1 MLIDKVIYYMPLI
14 IFIIFLIYYLKD
26 DSYRIKVIRN
36 IRKKGIRGLLLFY
49 IAKIFTPKKNGKIYR
64 RYRNLLQFTKW
75 EVESFFLLKL
85 SLVLILILMIVLVKI
100 TNVNIYSEK
109 IFNTY
114 EYRVDMF
121 YEFVG
126 EDIDKGEALKT
137 EIILL
142 RDIIG
147 RVSKEDIDKLPKE
160 ELQQMVISALSKR
173 DLKVLT
179 DPQNIANKV
188 YYRLIDYYAIKEFN
202 YLLAFLF
209 LVIIYFIPE
218 LLVFLNNLLVNSNAA
233 NELLF
238 LKKLIV
244 LNGSIKPTSY
254 NEVLDVITDKS
265 KYYKHILKKIM
276 VLRQKNTI
284 DNKKIYKEKY
294 LGPINN
300 LNLKLFLEKLDQA
313 DNYDYDHAI
322 KNIENEF
329 QTDKRER
336 ARKIKERIETME
348 ILGII
353 GSMLIITLITIY
365 LLLPW
370 LSSYNLNSIF

>member
-1 MLIDKVIYYMPLI
+1 MPLI
-14 IFIIFLIYYLKD
+14 IFIIFLMYFFKD
-26 DSYRIKVIRN
+26 HNYRVKAIRN
-36 IRKKGIRGLLLFY
+36 IRKKGIKGILLFY
-49 IAKIFTPKKNGKIYR
+49 IAKVFTPKKNGKIYKK
-64 RYRNLLQFTKW
+64 YRDLLQFTKW

-85 SLVLILILMIVLVKI
+85 SLLLILMIMIVLIKT
-100 TNVNIYSEK
+100 TNINIYSQK
-109 IFNTY
+109 IFSSY
-114 EYRVDMF
+114 DYKVDMI
-121 YEFVG
+121 YEFVTD
-126 EDIDKGEALKT
+126 DIDKGKALET

-142 RDIIG
+142 RDILAK
-147 RVSKEDIDKLPKE
+147 VSKEDINRLPKE
-160 ELQQMVISALSKR
+160 DLQQMIISTLAKKE
-173 DLKVLT
+173 LKILT

-188 YYRLIDYYAIKEFN
+188 YYRLIDYYAIKEFKFI
-202 YLLAFLF
+202 LAIPFL
-209 LVIIYFIPE
+209 IIVYFSPE
-218 LLVFLNNLLVNSNAA
+218 LIVSIHNLLVKSNAA
-233 NELLF
+233 AELVF
-238 LKKLIV
+238 LKKLII

-254 NEVLDVITDKS
+254 NEVLDIIADKS

-294 LGPINN
+294 LGTINN

-329 QTDKRER
+329 RTDKRER

-348 ILGII
+348 IVGII
-353 GSMLIITLITIY
+353 GSMFIITLITIY

-370 LSSYNLNSIF
+370 LSSYNLNSIL